1 MSLQEGYGMVKIHTS
16 NVQLF
21 VVLDGFQYPTSG
33 CADVTCVHS
42 IDLHLN
48 IDQQP
53 RSRMST
59 LETQV
64 R

>member
-1 MSLQEGYGMVKIHTS
+1 MVKIDTS

-21 VVLDGFQYPTSG
+21 MVLDGFQYPTSG
-33 CADVTCVHS
+33 WLDVICAQS

-53 RSRMST
+53 RSGASAM
-59 LETQV
+59 ETQV
-64 R
+64 C

>member
-1 MSLQEGYGMVKIHTS
+1 MMVKIDTS

-21 VVLDGFQYPTSG
+21 MVLDCFQYPSSG
-33 CADVTCVHS
+33 CVDVTCAQS

-53 RSRMST
+53 RSGAST

-64 R
+64 C

>member
-1 MSLQEGYGMVKIHTS
+1 MMVQIDTS

-33 CADVTCVHS
+33 CPDVTCVHS

-53 RSRMST
+53 RSPMST

>member
-1 MSLQEGYGMVKIHTS
+1 MAKIHTS

-33 CADVTCVHS
+33 CPDVTCVHS

>member
-1 MSLQEGYGMVKIHTS
+1 MVKIHTS

-21 VVLDGFQYPTSG
+21 VALDGFQYPTSG
-33 CADVTCVHS
+33 CVDVTCVHW